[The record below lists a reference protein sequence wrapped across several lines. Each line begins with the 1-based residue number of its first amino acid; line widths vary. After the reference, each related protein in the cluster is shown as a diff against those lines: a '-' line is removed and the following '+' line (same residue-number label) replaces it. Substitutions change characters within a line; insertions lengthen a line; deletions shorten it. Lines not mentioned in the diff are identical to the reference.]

1 METIRLINKLIEI
14 LGANA
19 TLGDVK
25 TWAEVE
31 ANAQSLRDEG
41 HETDDESKEI

>member
-1 METIRLINKLIEI
+1 METIRLINKIIEI

-19 TLGDVK
+19 TLGEAK
-25 TWAEVE
+25 TWLEVE

-41 HETDDESKEI
+41 HEDETTNP